1 MKNHEKKQIVRNLT
15 CLLLALLLL
24 VPAAAFAEDGENIA
38 GQSPVSGETGSGII
52 DVEALNSWMDGF
64 LKQHDITGS
73 WQDFSVGFCYTGTG
87 DCWYYDADVW
97 MYSASLYKVPV
108 SMLMAE
114 KEAAGELTPESI
126 VMGCTLEY
134 LESTALV
141 YSNNDSGHAMV
152 SFLGGTYNGKCS
164 DMTEKYTDLPAEY
177 FSQDFLDVSY
187 YTARYMT
194 QVMKTLYTG
203 GDAAFP
209 HVIPYLEQAQPNEY
223 FNLNPT
229 LKSYGVAQKYG
240 AFEETY
246 AGTNNNHCAAIIY
259 TPTPIIVV
267 VMTRN
272 IGEYQARIAEVGAY
286 LADYAIQLDEKA
298 KQAAAAPDPAPPAA
312 AEPEAAPD
320 AAAEPAVPDTSADQ
334 TGGGEASAAPAV
346 TAPAVTAS
354 EVPPAEAVVEE
365 QGARRVPTAV
375 IVVFIAVLSAVGGAF
390 TVLSRRN
397 RQQPSRREE
406 EQPSRREEQPPREQE
421 PDRYRPRH

>member
-1 MKNHEKKQIVRNLT
+1 MKKHEKYNTVKQFA
-15 CLLLALLLL
+15 CLLLACLLLL
-24 VPAAAFAEDGENIA
+24 PAAAFAEGGGEVA
-38 GQSPVSGETGSGII
+38 GQLPLAAEPDSGII
-52 DVEALNSWMDGF
+52 DSDALNSWMDGF
-64 LKQHDITGS
+64 LKEHDITGN

-164 DMTEKYTDLPAEY
+164 DMTEKFTDLPAEY

-203 GDAAFP
+203 GDAAYP

-246 AGTNNNHCAAIIY
+246 AGKNNNHCAAI
-259 TPTPIIVV
+259 
-267 VMTRN
+267 
-272 IGEYQARIAEVGAY
+272 
-286 LADYAIQLDEKA
+286 
-298 KQAAAAPDPAPPAA
+298 
-312 AEPEAAPD
+312 
-320 AAAEPAVPDTSADQ
+320 
-334 TGGGEASAAPAV
+334 
-346 TAPAVTAS
+346 
-354 EVPPAEAVVEE
+354 
-365 QGARRVPTAV
+365 RRVPGTHCRGGRLSGRLRPRPGRKGEGGCRRARPGTACC
-375 IVVFIAVLSAVGGAF
+375 GGTGNSSRCSGRTGCAGAACRSDRRGRS
-390 TVLSRRN
+390 SRR
-397 RQQPSRREE
+397 RSR
-406 EQPSRREEQPPREQE
+406 
-421 PDRYRPRH
+421 DRL

>member
-52 DVEALNSWMDGF
+52 DAEALNSWMDGF

-114 KEAAGELTPESI
+114 KEAAGELSPDSI
-126 VMGCTLEY
+126 VMGCTLDY

-152 SFLGGTYNGKCS
+152 SYLGGTYNGKCS
-164 DMTEKYTDLPAEY
+164 DMTEKFTDLPEDY
-177 FSQDFLDVSY
+177 YDQDFYDVSY

-203 GDAAFP
+203 GDEAFP
-209 HVIPYLEQAQPNEY
+209 HVIPYLEQAQPDEY

-229 LKSYGVAQKYG
+229 LKNYGVAQKYG

-246 AGTNNNHCAAIIY
+246 AGKNNNHCAAIIN

-298 KQAAAAPDPAPPAA
+298 KQAAAAPDPAPPPAEEAA
-312 AEPEAAPD
+312 ASP
-320 AAAEPAVPDTSADQ
+320 AAEEPTATGLPADQ
-334 TGGGEASAAPAV
+334 AGGEEAPA
-346 TAPAVTAS
+346 TPPMTAS
-354 EVPPAEAVVEE
+354 EDLLPEAVIEKE
-365 QGARRVPTAV
+365 GARRVPSAV
-375 IVVFIAVLSAVGGAF
+375 IVVGIAVLSAIGGAF
-390 TVLSRRN
+390 TVLSRRK
-397 RQQPSRREE
+397 QPEKPHRTEK
-406 EQPSRREEQPPREQE
+406 QPPRKEE
-421 PDRYRPRH
+421 PDCYRPRH

>member
-1 MKNHEKKQIVRNLT
+1 MKKRTVKKFT
-15 CLLLALLLL
+15 CLLLAVLLLF
-24 VPAAAFAEDGENIA
+24 PAAAFAE
-38 GQSPVSGETGSGII
+38 GETADGSALNLPNDSGII
-52 DVEALNSWMDGF
+52 DAELLNSWMEDF
-64 LKQHDITGS
+64 LQAHNSTNK

-87 DCWYYDADVW
+87 DCWFYNPDIW

-126 VMGCTLEY
+126 VMGCTFEY

-152 SFLGGTYNGKCS
+152 SYLGGTYNGKCS
-164 DMTEKYTDLPAEY
+164 DMTEKFTDLPPEY

-194 QVMKTLYTG
+194 QVMKTLYDG
-203 GDAAFP
+203 GEEAFP
-209 HVIPYLEQAQPNEY
+209 HVIPYLREAQPNEY

-246 AGTNNNHCAAIIY
+246 AGKNNNHCAAIIY

-272 IGEYQARIAEVGAY
+272 IGEYQARIADVGAY
-286 LADYAIQLDEKA
+286 LADYALQLDEKM
-298 KQAAAAPDPAPPAA
+298 QEEAASAQPEPEPPDA
-312 AEPEAAPD
+312 AEPEAA
-320 AAAEPAVPDTSADQ
+320 AEPETTESKEEDTD
-334 TGGGEASAAPAV
+334 T
-346 TAPAVTAS
+346 T
-354 EVPPAEAVVEE
+354 AVVSPEPLSEE
-365 QGARRVPTAV
+365 TVVEKEGARRVPTSA
-375 IVVFIAVLSAVGGAF
+375 IVVGIAVLSALVGAA
-390 TVLSRRN
+390 VALSRKKPKEKKTYRA
-397 RQQPSRREE
+397 E
-406 EQPSRREEQPPREQE
+406 EQTLRKEES
-421 PDRYRPRH
+421 DRYRPRH

>member
-1 MKNHEKKQIVRNLT
+1 MKKHEKYNTVKQFA
-15 CLLLALLLL
+15 CLLLACLLLL
-24 VPAAAFAEDGENIA
+24 PAAAFAEGGGEVA
-38 GQSPVSGETGSGII
+38 GQLPLAAEPDSGII
-52 DVEALNSWMDGF
+52 DSDALNSWMDGF
-64 LKQHDITGS
+64 LKEHDITGN

-164 DMTEKYTDLPAEY
+164 DMTEKFTDLPAEY

-203 GDAAFP
+203 GDAAYP

-246 AGTNNNHCAAIIY
+246 AGKNNNHCAAIIY

-286 LADYAIQLDEKA
+286 LADYALGLDEKA
-298 KQAAAAPDPAPPAA
+298 KEAAAAPDPAPPAA
-312 AEPEAAPD
+312 AEPETAPA
-320 AAAEPAVPDTSADQ
+320 AAAEPAAPELPADQ
-334 TGGGEASAAPAV
+334 TGGGEAPAAAP
-346 TAPAVTAS
+346 VTAS

-365 QGARRVPTAV
+365 EGARRVPTAV
-375 IVVFIAVLSAVGGAF
+375 IVVGIAVLSAVGGAF

-397 RQQPSRREE
+397 RRQPVRREE
-406 EQPSRREEQPPREQE
+406 QPRRKEEQPPREE
-421 PDRYRPRH
+421 EADRYRPRH

>member
-1 MKNHEKKQIVRNLT
+1 MKKHEKYNTVKQFA
-15 CLLLALLLL
+15 CLLLACLLLL
-24 VPAAAFAEDGENIA
+24 PAAAFAEGGGEVA
-38 GQSPVSGETGSGII
+38 GQLPLAAEPDSGII
-52 DVEALNSWMDGF
+52 DSDALNSWMDGF
-64 LKQHDITGS
+64 LKEHDITGN

-87 DCWYYDADVW
+87 DCWYYDADIW

-164 DMTEKYTDLPAEY
+164 DMTEKFTDLPAEY

-203 GDAAFP
+203 GDAAYP

-246 AGTNNNHCAAIIY
+246 AGKNNNHCAAIIY

-286 LADYAIQLDEKA
+286 LADYALDLDEKA
-298 KQAAAAPDPAPPAA
+298 KETAVPDPAPPAA
-312 AEPEAAPD
+312 AEPETAPA
-320 AAAEPAVPDTSADQ
+320 AAAEPAAPELPADQ
-334 TGGGEASAAPAV
+334 TGGGEAPAAAP
-346 TAPAVTAS
+346 VTAS

-365 QGARRVPTAV
+365 EGARRVPTAV
-375 IVVFIAVLSAVGGAF
+375 IVVGIAVLSAVGGAF

-397 RQQPSRREE
+397 RRQPVRREE
-406 EQPSRREEQPPREQE
+406 QPRRKEEQPPREE
-421 PDRYRPRH
+421 EADRYRPRH

>member
-1 MKNHEKKQIVRNLT
+1 MKKRTVKKFT
-15 CLLLALLLL
+15 CLLLAVLLLF
-24 VPAAAFAEDGENIA
+24 PAAAFAE
-38 GQSPVSGETGSGII
+38 GETADGSALNLPNDSGII
-52 DVEALNSWMDGF
+52 DAELLNSWMEDF
-64 LKQHDITGS
+64 LQAHNSTGK

-87 DCWYYDADVW
+87 DCWFYNPDIW

-126 VMGCTLEY
+126 VMGCTFEY

-152 SFLGGTYNGKCS
+152 SYLGGTYNGKCS
-164 DMTEKYTDLPAEY
+164 DMTEKFTDLPPEY

-194 QVMKTLYTG
+194 QVMKTLYEG
-203 GDAAFP
+203 GDEAFP
-209 HVIPYLEQAQPNEY
+209 HVIPYLRQAQPDEY

-246 AGTNNNHCAAIIY
+246 AGKNNNHCAAIID

-272 IGEYQARIAEVGAY
+272 IGEYQARIADVGAY
-286 LADYAIQLDEKA
+286 LADYSLQLDEKLKDSSA
-298 KQAAAAPDPAPPAA
+298 GGTPEAEPPAA
-312 AEPEAAPD
+312 LETAPPEESP
-320 AAAEPAVPDTSADQ
+320 VPESPVETPV
-334 TGGGEASAAPAV
+334 TPETPTPVSAAPQ
-346 TAPAVTAS
+346 S
-354 EVPPAEAVVEE
+354 EESVVAQ
-365 QGARRVPTAV
+365 QGARRIPTAT
-375 IVVFIAVLSAVGGAF
+375 IVVFIAILSAIGGCV
-390 TVLSRRN
+390 TVLSRKN
-397 RQQPSRREE
+397 RQRKSPARED
-406 EQPSRREEQPPREQE
+406 RAPRK
-421 PDRYRPRH
+421 DDSDHYRPRH